1 VLWVKVGIAVRA
13 ACARAVPDEPRKGDV
28 IMVLTAFFTGLF
40 DLLAGFLTEYVIGL
54 LTGLITG
61 ALGLGA

>member
-1 VLWVKVGIAVRA
+1 
-13 ACARAVPDEPRKGDV
+13 
-28 IMVLTAFFTGLF
+28 MVLNSFLTGLF
-40 DLLAGFLTEYVIGL
+40 DLLATFFTEYVIGL

>member
-1 VLWVKVGIAVRA
+1 
-13 ACARAVPDEPRKGDV
+13 
-28 IMVLTAFFTGLF
+28 MVLTAFFTGLF

-54 LTGLITG
+54 LTGLITA